1 MSESVLRNESIIQQ
15 REIHKLEKINH
26 FRELRELVLEQREKE
41 QNARALLKQN
51 ILEMYEKLQVGFQ
64 VYVPVN
70 VTLISTIC
78 MNILINNSQNFC
90 IPYQ

>member
-15 REIHKLEKINH
+15 RETHKLEKINH

-51 ILEMYEKLQVGFQ
+51 VLEMYEKLQVGLQ
-64 VYVPVN
+64 VYAPLN

-78 MNILINNSQNFC
+78 MNISINNSQNFC
-90 IPYQ
+90 ISYQ